1 MLSFHEQIEAEEKAA
16 KIGTEIIPWKLNDE
30 DQNLTVPNPVGR
42 DLFNGEIKVEF
53 IYLLWYDYTWSEGTL
68 DGKLVGTQSLIK
80 NFGHS
85 LANIVSNI
93 VGMR

>member
-53 IYLLWYDYTWSEGTL
+53 IYLL
-68 DGKLVGTQSLIK
+68 
-80 NFGHS
+80 
-85 LANIVSNI
+85 
-93 VGMR
+93 